1 MELIR
6 QLVGIG
12 VIHSPFTQIAG
23 MPIQP
28 IYAEGI
34 EGFVE
39 IFPEFEEGI
48 SDLNGFERI
57 WLIYIFDRATSPK
70 LKVIPFRDKAE
81 RGVFATRAPSRPNP
95 LGISVV
101 RLKGIE
107 GRTLKVGNVDILDGT
122 PLVDIKPYI
131 PDIDSYPDSRAGWFD
146 SKTIDRKDADERFR

>member
-57 WLIYIFDRATSPK
+57 WLIYIFDRARSPK

-101 RLKGIE
+101 RLMGIE